1 MRTTVIFKVRSL
13 EDILVAFDRKN
24 VGWKMV
30 YNFLGIDEKKIEKST
45 YIQSEYPYS
54 VFEHLYSVFEHLYSV
69 SKQKPR
75 DYPP

>member
-1 MRTTVIFKVRSL
+1 MIRVFTQSKKL
-13 EDILVAFDRKN
+13 KENILVAFDRKN

-54 VFEHLYSVFEHLYSV
+54 VFESLSLLYLLVIS
-69 SKQKPR
+69 
-75 DYPP
+75 